1 MPTTSLF
8 TSSGA
13 LKYTGKRTFVAT
25 TQNLAANPFQNL
37 LSCYIATDVQ
47 SMSFFLKINGV
58 VIAHIINDNVVSWE
72 LNSNTVTIKTK
83 DEVFYVFTFVTVSE
97 AILADQRIND
107 NMNGI
112 ITLECGVTSLDG
124 DFNSDF
130 SNDFFN

>member
-8 TSSGA
+8 TPSGG

-25 TQNLAANPFQNL
+25 TQNFAANPFQNL

-58 VIAHIINDNVVSWE
+58 VIAHFINDNIVSWE
-72 LNSNTVTIKTK
+72 LNSNTITIKTK
-83 DEVFYVFTFVTVSE
+83 DEIFYVFTFVTVSE

-112 ITLECGVTSLDG
+112 ITFECGVTSSDG